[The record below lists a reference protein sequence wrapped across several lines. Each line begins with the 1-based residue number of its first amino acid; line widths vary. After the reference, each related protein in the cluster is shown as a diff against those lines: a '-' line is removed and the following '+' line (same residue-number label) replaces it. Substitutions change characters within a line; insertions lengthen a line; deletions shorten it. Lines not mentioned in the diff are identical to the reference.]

1 MNDLHGKRR
10 NIDFL
15 SDAEIIEIAKRV
27 GLPIVHIPCDTAEG
41 SFVAT
46 VDLIRE
52 YVDAMLASA
61 ERKRR

>member
-27 GLPIVHIPCDTAEG
+27 GLPIVHIP
-41 SFVAT
+41 AT
-46 VDLIRE
+46 RQRGALW
-52 YVDAMLASA
+52 
-61 ERKRR
+61 RR

>member
-46 VDLIRE
+46 VDLMKRPPI
-52 YVDAMLASA
+52 VT
-61 ERKRR
+61 RKRDDPITW